1 MADFGISESIALAG
15 VVASAAIGTMSAVQQ
30 GKAQAAQAQY
40 QAEVA
45 ANNAKI
51 AGYNASLQS
60 QKGAADQAA
69 KGAEERARLGA
80 EAAMEGAEGVDINSG
95 SAVDTK
101 TSTRA
106 QAIGDVGTVSRNA
119 ALDAYGY
126 QNQSRGYTSQSEA
139 DKTAASNAEASILPN
154 ALGEAFKGVSSFADK
169 WNKYSTNG

>member
-1 MADFGISESIALAG
+1 MADFGISEILGLAG
-15 VVASAAIGTMSAVQQ
+15 TVASTAVGVASSISQ
-30 GKAQAAQAQY
+30 GQAQAAQAQY

-51 AGYNASLQS
+51 AGYNASLAS

-80 EAAMEGAEGVDINSG
+80 EAAMEGAEGVEINSG

-101 TSTRA
+101 ASTRA
-106 QAIGDVGTVSRNA
+106 TALNDLGTVSRNS

-139 DKTAASNAEASILPN
+139 DKTAASNAESSILPN
-154 ALGEAFKGVSSFADK
+154 ALGEAFKGASSFADK